1 MQLCQIL
8 PGGVRGGSR
17 CSPKITKTK
26 YPIFQKRS
34 SKNKWGVFFWIRFFS
49 PGRVQ
54 LRTENIH
61 TFFYPKQKGKNPLV
75 VE

>member
-1 MQLCQIL
+1 MQLCQIEL
-8 PGGVRGGSR
+8 GGVRGGSR

-34 SKNKWGVFFWIRFFS
+34 SKIDVFFINIF

-54 LRTENIH
+54 LRTKNIH
-61 TFFYPKQKGKNPLV
+61 TFFYPKKRRGKNPLV

>member
-1 MQLCQIL
+1 MQLCQIEL
-8 PGGVRGGSR
+8 GGVRGSR

-34 SKNKWGVFFWIRFFS
+34 SKINGLFFLF

-54 LRTENIH
+54 LRTKNIH
-61 TFFYPKQKGKNPLV
+61 TFFYPKKKKKKKGKIP
-75 VE
+75 